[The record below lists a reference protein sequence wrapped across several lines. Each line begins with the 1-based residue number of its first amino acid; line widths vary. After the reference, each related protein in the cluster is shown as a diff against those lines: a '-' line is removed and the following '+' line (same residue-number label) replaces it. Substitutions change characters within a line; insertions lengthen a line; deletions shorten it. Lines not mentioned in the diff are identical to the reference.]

1 MVKLPG
7 YVARPQ
13 ELAALRFIVHGRVA
27 GARALFLEGAPGTG
41 KTFLGECL
49 AKGQEWPLVFIQCHS
64 WISDQELFEGI
75 DVAAAVAGDA
85 DSVRRD
91 GALLAAAKASLQGRV
106 VLIVDEIDK
115 APERVDAL
123 LLDFL
128 QSGRVPSE
136 GGVVEAN
143 LNNLLVMIT
152 SNRVR
157 EVHPAL
163 LRRCRRLQMAPLPNE
178 TFDRLVS
185 ERAEVGLALARQI
198 RRVCQGAT
206 AADQQ
211 ETSVQEAVN
220 FAEELKFGSTRG
232 DVLLAAEGWAARGP
246 KGRAWL
252 ASPAGEKVVAELC
265 RVAQIQ

>member
-1 MVKLPG
+1 MVNLPG

-13 ELAALRFIVHGRVA
+13 ELAALRFLVHGRVA

-49 AKGQEWPLVFIQCHS
+49 AKGQEWPLVFVQCHS
-64 WISDQELFEGI
+64 WTTDQELFEGI

-85 DSVRRD
+85 DAVRKD
-91 GALLAAAKASLQGRV
+91 GALLAGAKASLQGKV

-136 GGVVEAN
+136 GGVVQAN
-143 LNNLLVMIT
+143 LDNLLVMIT

-157 EVHPAL
+157 DAHPAL
-163 LRRCRRLQMAPLPNE
+163 LRRCRRLQMAPLADE
-178 TFDRLVS
+178 TFDLLVS
-185 ERAEVGLALARQI
+185 ERAEVGRALARQI
-198 RRVCQGAT
+198 RRACQGA
-206 AADQQ
+206 AGADQQ

-220 FAEELKFGSTRG
+220 FAEELKFAASRE

-252 ASPAGEKVVAELC
+252 ASAAGAKVIEELC
-265 RVAQIQ
+265 RVARI